1 MGELLLFLVLVLTLN
16 KMSIKRIKDESKL
29 IAKYKIKAGKRY
41 YFHVFL
47 WDSQESFDE
56 NTVGNIKGQSA
67 GCVNLSPWYY
77 KISKSG
83 TEEKRVQ
90 PKLGEVHFISG
101 KWTTEIVAH
110 ELCHALIHRL
120 RTINPTANDVLWQE
134 KDSEETICYEF
145 GGWMEQIYRLLWE
158 DDPKKE
164 IRK

>member
-1 MGELLLFLVLVLTLN
+1 MKQMPT
-16 KMSIKRIKDESKL
+16 KRIKDESKL
-29 IAKYKIKAGKRY
+29 IAKYRIKAGKSH

-47 WDSQESFDE
+47 WDSQDSFDA
-56 NTVGNIKGQSA
+56 NTFDNIKGQSA
-67 GCVNLSPWYY
+67 GCVNLTSWSY
-77 KISKSG
+77 KISKEG
-83 TEEKRVQ
+83 IEEKRVP